1 MITLA
6 IWCSSS
12 HKVRTS
18 ELEILGR
25 LIEGH
30 TLIQQEGTADK
41 IQILAEALNPSSDVL
56 LAECLCILRWMQD
69 HQAGPC
75 LVMIKQIHW
84 VAATSLRRACK
95 TEGTWAWQGFLW
107 RNITA
112 LCVSLLSGGG
122 KERLLFHLQP
132 NERRFRACCLSL
144 E

>member
-6 IWCSSS
+6 IWFSSS

-56 LAECLCILRWMQD
+56 LAECLCILR
-69 HQAGPC
+69 
-75 LVMIKQIHW
+75 
-84 VAATSLRRACK
+84 
-95 TEGTWAWQGFLW
+95 
-107 RNITA
+107 
-112 LCVSLLSGGG
+112 
-122 KERLLFHLQP
+122 
-132 NERRFRACCLSL
+132 
-144 E
+144 